1 MGLWTPGLP
10 SMPLTEREKEVL
22 LQEAEKAK
30 EMGYCLQVF
39 RWLGG
44 AIRGV
49 RYEIEVN
56 QDELKARLDPDP
68 TTHEILARGG
78 KPLTK
83 RQTGV

>member
-1 MGLWTPGLP
+1 MGLRTPGQP
-10 SMPLTEREKEVL
+10 SMPLTEREREVI

-49 RYEIEVN
+49 KYEMEVN

-68 TTHEILARGG
+68 ITHEILERGG
-78 KPLTK
+78 KVLTK